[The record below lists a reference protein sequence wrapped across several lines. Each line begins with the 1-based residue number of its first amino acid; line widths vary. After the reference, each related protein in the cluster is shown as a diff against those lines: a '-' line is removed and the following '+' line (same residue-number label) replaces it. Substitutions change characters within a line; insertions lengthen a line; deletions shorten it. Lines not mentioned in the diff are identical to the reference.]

1 MKLSN
6 DFIAHLTDEQ
16 SVLVP
21 VGGTAFSGIVKGNAA
36 LGDLLSLLEQD
47 RTEAGLVAAML
58 ERYDAPESVLAGD
71 VHTALERLRA
81 VGALEE

>member
-47 RTEAGLVAAML
+47 RTEAELVAAML
-58 ERYDAPESVLAGD
+58 ERYDAPESTLAAD
-71 VHTALERLRA
+71 VHAALERLRSI
-81 VGALEE
+81 GALEE